1 MNLAALFE
9 RHITLQ
15 YDLCR
20 RLERLADKL
29 PHGVDLQE
37 CLLLA
42 RHVPRVMQS
51 AHSFEEERVFPL
63 LAVVPGGSL
72 ANSLERLRFEHWED
86 EEYGFEVSE
95 ALHQFATSSGSVNAE
110 ALAYLLRGFF
120 EGLRRHIAFER
131 EYIMPMLR

>member
-15 YDLCR
+15 YDLAC

-29 PHGVDLQE
+29 PRSVDIQE
-37 CLLLA
+37 CLLLS
-42 RHVPRVMQS
+42 RHVPRVMQD
-51 AHSFEEERVFPL
+51 AHAFEEERIFPL
-63 LAVVPGGSL
+63 LADGSDTSL
-72 ANSLERLRFEHWED
+72 AKSLERLRFEHWED

-95 ALHQFATSSGSVNAE
+95 ALQQFATSSGSVNAE

-120 EGLRRHIAFER
+120 EGLRRHLAFER